1 MADNM
6 KLISKIN
13 LGSVIYHLKDSDAR
27 SRLDTLE
34 TTLASSLVFKGVVS
48 NATNITNLT
57 NYKTGWTYK
66 SNASF
71 TLSSL
76 GKIEPGDMII
86 CVSDYKSAFN
96 IANWT
101 VVQNNIDVMTGAT
114 SSTAGTKG
122 LVPAPAVAN
131 KDNFLKGDGTW
142 GTPAIDALA
151 QTEYIIFD
159 CGTSTVNI

>member
-27 SRLDTLE
+27 DRLNTLE

-48 NATNITNLT
+48 NATGITNLT

-86 CVSDYKSAFN
+86 CIGDYNSAFK
-96 IANWT
+96 IADWT

-114 SSTAGTKG
+114 SSSNGAKG
-122 LVPAPAVAN
+122 LVPAPATAN

-142 GTPAIDALA
+142 GTPSINALA
-151 QTEYIIFD
+151 QTDYIIFD
-159 CGTSTVNI
+159 CGSSTVNI

>member
-27 SRLDTLE
+27 DRLTQLE

-48 NATNITNLT
+48 NATDITNLT

-66 SNASF
+66 SNATF

-76 GKIEPGDMII
+76 GKIEPGDMIV
-86 CVSDYKSAFN
+86 CVGDYNSAFK
-96 IANWT
+96 IADWT
-101 VVQNNIDVMTGAT
+101 VVQNNIDVMVGAT
-114 SSTAGTKG
+114 SSNSGTKG
-122 LVPAPAVAN
+122 LVPAPAAAN
-131 KDNFLKGDGTW
+131 KGNFLKGDGTW
-142 GTPAIDALA
+142 GTPSIEALA
-151 QTEYIIFD
+151 QTDYVIFD

>member
-6 KLISKIN
+6 ISKIK

-27 SRLDTLE
+27 DRLTSLE

-66 SNASF
+66 SNATF

-86 CVSDYKSAFN
+86 CVGDYNSAFK
-96 IANWT
+96 IADWT
-101 VVQNNIDVMTGAT
+101 VVQNNIDVMVGAT
-114 SSTAGTKG
+114 NSNSGTKG
-122 LVPAPAVAN
+122 LVPAPAAAN
-131 KDNFLKGDGTW
+131 KDNFLKGNGTW
-142 GTPAIDALA
+142 GTPSIEALA
-151 QTEYIIFD
+151 QTNYVIFD
-159 CGTSTVNI
+159 CGSSTVNI

>member
-48 NATNITNLT
+48 NATDITNLT

-131 KDNFLKGDGTW
+131 KDNFLKGDGSW
-142 GTPAIDALA
+142 GMPTIDALA

>member
-48 NATNITNLT
+48 NATDITNLT

-66 SNASF
+66 ANASF

-114 SSTAGTKG
+114 SSNSGTKG

>member
-27 SRLDTLE
+27 DRLTQLE

-48 NATNITNLT
+48 NATDITNLT

-66 SNASF
+66 SNATF

-86 CVSDYKSAFN
+86 CISDYNSTFK
-96 IANWT
+96 IADWT
-101 VVQNNIDVMTGAT
+101 VVQNNIDIMVGAT
-114 SSTAGTKG
+114 NSSSGTKG
-122 LVPAPAVAN
+122 LVPAPTVAD
-131 KDNFLKGDGTW
+131 KDNFLKGNGTW
-142 GTPAIDALA
+142 STPSIEYLA
-151 QTEYIIFD
+151 QTDYVIFD